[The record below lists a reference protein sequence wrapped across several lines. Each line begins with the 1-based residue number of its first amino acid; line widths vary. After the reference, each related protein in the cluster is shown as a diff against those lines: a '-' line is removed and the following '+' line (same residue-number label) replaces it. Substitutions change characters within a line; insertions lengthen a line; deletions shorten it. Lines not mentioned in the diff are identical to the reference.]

1 MLKLINLEKDYYVDK
16 NPVKVLKGLNLEFR
30 KKEFV
35 SILGPSGCGKTTLL
49 NIIGGLDRYT
59 RGEMLIDSVTTGQ
72 YNDSDWDSY
81 RNNRVGFIFQ
91 NYNLI
96 PHLSILD
103 NVQLALTLSGVT
115 KKAREERAIAI
126 LERVGLKE
134 HLHKKPNQLSGGQMQ
149 RVAIARALINDPEII
164 LADEPTGALDSETS
178 VEIMEILKDISKSR
192 LIIMVTH
199 NATLAN
205 AYSTRIV
212 SILDGKITN
221 DTNPYVTEN
230 IKPLKEKTKKI
241 SMSFWTALGLSFK
254 NLLTKKTRTLITALA
269 GSIGIIGIALSLS
282 LENGFNIYLDD
293 LENNKFDTVP
303 IEIDLQATDLNYFLN
318 KSEEETVENGIGGYE
333 YRPSTKTNIFSDDF
347 LEEVDTKISSC
358 SEVVYYYYYTSR
370 FVNLLD
376 DGNIK
381 KQYKDDLDFT
391 SPGNLFI
398 RQNLF
403 SDQFVSN
410 DLKVLAKKESTSQYQ
425 AYIWVNQNGRVPYDV
440 LEFLGYAKDE
450 DLVIPYN
457 EILGKSFRLYTKDAY
472 TGKTDLEL
480 KKNYETQV
488 EIEITSIV
496 TSSSKF
502 ISVNPG
508 IYYNQEVQELILQD
522 TVDQEKMLVAI
533 LMYPKDIA
541 SKEKIKEVIADYNQR
556 QDKEENKITYF
567 DSVEASVEVVG
578 ILTDSVSIV
587 LIVFSI
593 ISLVVSSVMI
603 SIITYTSV
611 LERTK
616 EIGILRSIGARK
628 KDIARV
634 FNAEGVMLGF
644 VSGTM
649 GVMLTILLNPI
660 LNIILEP
667 LVEYEGLSRLSLLHA
682 LFLILVSVFLTL
694 LSGLIPAHMASKK
707 DPVVALRTE

>member
-199 NATLAN
+199 NAILAN

-410 DLKVLAKKESTSQYQ
+410 DLKVLAKKESTSKYQ

-450 DLVIPYN
+450 DLVIPYRK
-457 EILGKSFRLYTKDAY
+457 ILGKSFRLYTKDAY

-480 KKNYETQV
+480 KDNYETQV

>member
-199 NATLAN
+199 NAILAN

-221 DTNPYVTEN
+221 DTNSYVTEN

-269 GSIGIIGIALSLS
+269 SSIGIIGIALSLS

>member
-269 GSIGIIGIALSLS
+269 SSIGIIGIALSLS

>member
-480 KKNYETQV
+480 KDNYETQV

>member
-410 DLKVLAKKESTSQYQ
+410 DLKVLAKKESTSKYQ

-450 DLVIPYN
+450 DLVIPYR

-480 KKNYETQV
+480 KDNYETQV

-667 LVEYEGLSRLSLLHA
+667 IVEYEGLSRLSLLHA
-682 LFLILVSVFLTL
+682 IFLILVSVFLTL

>member
-541 SKEKIKEVIADYNQR
+541 SKEKIKEAIADYNQR
-556 QDKEENKITYF
+556 QDKGENKITYF

>member
-199 NATLAN
+199 NAILAN

-221 DTNPYVTEN
+221 DTNSYVTEN

-269 GSIGIIGIALSLS
+269 SSIGIIGIALSLS

-391 SPGNLFI
+391 SPANLFI

>member
-199 NATLAN
+199 NAILAN

-221 DTNPYVTEN
+221 DTNSYVTEN

-269 GSIGIIGIALSLS
+269 SSIGIIGIALSLS

-450 DLVIPYN
+450 DLVIPYR

-480 KKNYETQV
+480 KDNYETQV

-541 SKEKIKEVIADYNQR
+541 SKEKIKEAIADYNQR
-556 QDKEENKITYF
+556 QDKGENKITYF

>member
-410 DLKVLAKKESTSQYQ
+410 DLKVLAKKESTSKYQ

-450 DLVIPYN
+450 DLVIPYRK
-457 EILGKSFRLYTKDAY
+457 ILGKSFRLYTKDAY

-480 KKNYETQV
+480 KDNYETQV

>member
-410 DLKVLAKKESTSQYQ
+410 DLKVLAKKESTSKYQ

-450 DLVIPYN
+450 DLVIPYR

-480 KKNYETQV
+480 KDNYETQV